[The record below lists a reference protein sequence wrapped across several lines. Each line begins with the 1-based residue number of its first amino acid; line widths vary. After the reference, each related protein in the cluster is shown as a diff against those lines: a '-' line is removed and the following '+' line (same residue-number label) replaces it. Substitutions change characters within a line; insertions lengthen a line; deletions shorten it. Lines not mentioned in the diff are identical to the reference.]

1 MSNATTTAVVVKKS
15 GSVFNFFDAT
25 DKQFCDR
32 ILATAKRAD
41 AAAAALW
48 NDIDNAIAAACVD
61 AKARRTLSKLDLL
74 MMTLEKTASGKA
86 AAKVIKQ
93 YLPLFW
99 NFDLKWS
106 ATGVARTTDIAGMQ
120 RFLNAPC
127 PEQKFS
133 DFKRGKDDEKKAKEK
148 RAQTAL
154 ENAAPEAA
162 LKPAVEKW
170 LATINKLPEATLA
183 NKKIAQLRAAIV
195 KFLN

>member
-1 MSNATTTAVVVKKS
+1 MTTTTTAAVITKKS
-15 GSVFNFFDAT
+15 GATFNFLDAT
-25 DKQFCDR
+25 DAQFCAR

-61 AKARRTLSKLDLL
+61 AKARRTLSRLDLL

-86 AAKVIKQ
+86 AARIVKQ
-93 YLPLFW
+93 YLPDFW
-99 NFDLKWS
+99 GFNLKWS
-106 ATGVARTTDIAGMQ
+106 TSGVARTTDIAGLT

-127 PEQKFS
+127 PNQKFS

-148 RAQTAL
+148 RAQAAL

-162 LKPAVEKW
+162 LKPAAEKW
-170 LATINKLPEATLA
+170 LAAINRLPENALA
-183 NKKIAQLRAAIV
+183 NKKIANLRAAIV